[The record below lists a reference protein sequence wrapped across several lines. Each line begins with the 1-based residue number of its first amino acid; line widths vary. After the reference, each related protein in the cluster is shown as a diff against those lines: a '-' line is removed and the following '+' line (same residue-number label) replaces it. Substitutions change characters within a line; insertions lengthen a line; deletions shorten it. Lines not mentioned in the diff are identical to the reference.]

1 MMKTKMKRTMTDM
14 SNDAGVR
21 ILFATDGSPGA
32 AVAFDTLAALPLR
45 PSDEIVIVSYPSFLL
60 AARPGGG
67 GMVSALME
75 SEVRKAM
82 EIVRT
87 TVASLAKAVPAVVR
101 GFVPT
106 GLEAVDAIVQAA
118 LDSQADLIVV
128 GSRGRRLL
136 SSLLLGS
143 TTRTLAMLAPVPVLI
158 VRQRRSAM
166 RRVLVAYDGSPAA
179 RAALALVRRLP
190 MPTDASVTLA
200 NVLPVRDWSDRPPE
214 GSELQVLRDQL
225 SREDA
230 AHAAS
235 LLDEATRDLADSRS
249 NEVLIKAGPVPEA
262 IIDRAT
268 EMDADL
274 IVLGSRGVTG
284 PRRPFWGS
292 TAERVATTARCPVL
306 IVPAPVVADG
316 TVERPSATAV
326 VAEPAA

>member
-1 MMKTKMKRTMTDM
+1 MPT
-14 SNDAGVR
+14 NGGVR

-67 GMVSALME
+67 GMVSALMDG
-75 SEVRKAM
+75 EVRKA
-82 EIVRT
+82 EAVVRT
-87 TVASLAKAVPAVVR
+87 TVASLAETVPAKVR
-101 GFVPT
+101 GFVPS
-106 GLEAVDAIVQAA
+106 GLEPVDAIVQAA
-118 LDSQADLIVV
+118 LDCQADLIVM

-143 TTRTLAMLAPVPVLI
+143 TTRTLAMFAPVPVLI
-158 VRQRRSAM
+158 VRQRRSAL

-190 MPTDASVTLA
+190 LPVDASVTLA
-200 NVLPVRDWSDRPPE
+200 SVLPVREWSDRPPE
-214 GSELQVLRDQL
+214 GGEIQELRDQL
-225 SREDA
+225 AREDA
-230 AHAAS
+230 AHAAT
-235 LLDEATRDLADSRS
+235 LLDEATRELADSRS

-262 IIDRAT
+262 LLDRAT

-274 IVLGSRGVTG
+274 IVLGSRGVAG

-292 TAERVATTARCPVL
+292 TAERVATTARCLVL
-306 IVPAPVVADG
+306 VVPAPVVDG
-316 TVERPSATAV
+316 TAKQREATPAI
-326 VAEPAA
+326 AEPAV